1 MRNQLIALMLI
12 VGAQPALALQL
23 IEATEEGA
31 TYHARFSRDEM
42 TRLAIRE
49 GRIVS
54 MHFPDGRLTVEK
66 DDAGGYALLRARD
79 DDPVSLVVTSSSG
92 QTHSIYLTPAKM
104 GMDTIIIREK
114 PVVPGVGQRQAGT
127 PDARA
132 DSQSRSVKRLM
143 LAMARDEKV
152 VRDFMVEPVSSDID
166 LWQEVHFHMADKY
179 TGPDVV
185 GYRFIL
191 TNVSAKPIRL
201 GEQEFYK
208 RGVVAVAIDRHILA
222 PGEKTYVFVIM
233 VRTENHG

>member
-1 MRNQLIALMLI
+1 MRKHLISLLL
-12 VGAQPALALQL
+12 VLTAQPVFALQL

-92 QTHSIYLTPAKM
+92 QTHSIFLTPEKM

-114 PVVPGVGQRQAGT
+114 PTLAAGPRIQGA

-152 VRDFMVEPVSSDID
+152 VRDFMVEPVGSDID
-166 LWQEVHFHMADKY
+166 LWNEVHFHMADKY

-191 TNVSAKPIRL
+191 TNVTGSPIRL

-233 VRTENHG
+233 VRSDKHG